1 MIIANIDQ
9 PAPFSEVNDEFK
21 VWGWIFS
28 ESGLITKAQARCG
41 GEEFPLRL
49 GLARP
54 DVLQQHPETCRNE
67 FVGFEGTLKLP
78 PPEADAGTEVWLRVQ
93 FDFEDSEGHQ
103 HTIETELK
111 RAPRTELSLPAPF
124 QYGLDLPIK
133 DAPVYHTLA
142 VEGWVLSEN
151 PDITCAELIVD
162 GETTELSFG
171 WPRPDVVS
179 YFNIQDRFVDCGFRG
194 FVVPRNVGRLEY
206 EVRFFAGDALVT
218 TLQAETIVAS
228 ADPVS
233 PIGLPLPGPHLGGLA
248 ARYVD
253 LLSKALNG
261 SIYSDGVERS
271 DGRDWPAN
279 AHTMLG
285 NKRLTHLRHCVETA
299 LHDGVEGDFIETGVW
314 KGGSCVLMRGILQAA
329 GDTQRTVWVADSFQG
344 LPKPAV
350 EAHPLDE
357 GDSLHIHQDL
367 VIPMEQVKSTFRSY
381 DLLDDQVAF
390 LPGWFCDTLPK
401 APISKLAIL
410 RLDGDMYES
419 TIDALNA
426 LYHKLQ
432 PGGFCIIDDYGCIAA
447 CRAAVHDFR
456 RQHGITEPI
465 HVIDWTGAFWRKQNP
480 A

>member
-1 MIIANIDQ
+1 MILAAIDQ
-9 PAPFSEVNDEFK
+9 PTPFSEVNDEFE
-21 VWGWIFS
+21 VRGWVFS
-28 ESGLITKAQARCG
+28 GSGLITKARASCEGR
-41 GEEFPLRL
+41 EFPLRL
-49 GLARP
+49 GLSRP
-54 DVLQQHPETCRNE
+54 DVLGKYPEICRNE

-78 PPEADAGTEVWLRVQ
+78 PHDAGAGAVLLAKV
-93 FDFEDSEGHQ
+93 DFEDSEGQQ
-103 HTIETELK
+103 HVIDIELK
-111 RAPRTELSLPAPF
+111 RSGYAASALPAPF
-124 QYGLDLPIK
+124 QFGLDLPVK
-133 DAPVYHTLA
+133 DAPVDHTLA

-151 PDITCAELIVD
+151 PDITRAELVVD
-162 GETTELSFG
+162 GQATDLSFG
-171 WPRPDVVS
+171 WPRPDVVR
-179 YFNIQDRFVDCGFRG
+179 YFGIRESFLHCGFRG
-194 FVVPRNVGRLEY
+194 FVIPRWTGKLDY
-206 EVRFFAGDALVT
+206 EIRFFSGDSLVT
-218 TLQAETIVAS
+218 TVHGETAVAS
-228 ADPVS
+228 ADPAESERWV
-233 PIGLPLPGPHLGGLA
+233 LPDHHLEGLA

-253 LLSKALNG
+253 LLANTLNG
-261 SIYSDGVERS
+261 SIYSDAVDRS
-271 DGRDWPAN
+271 DGRDWPVN

-285 NKRLTHLRHCVETA
+285 KKRLTHLRKCVETV
-299 LHDGVEGDFIETGVW
+299 LNDGVEGDFIETGVW
-314 KGGSCVLMRGILQAA
+314 KGGSCVLMRGILKAA

-367 VIPMEQVKSTFRSY
+367 VIPLEQVKSTFRSY
-381 DLLDDQVAF
+381 DLLDGQVSF

-401 APISKLAIL
+401 APIEKLAIL

-432 PGGFCIIDDYGCIAA
+432 PGGICIIDDYGCIPA

-456 RQHGITEPI
+456 RQHGISDPI